1 MRIEQNL
8 NPGVV
13 RAGMVHKLFQGYVH
27 NLFGNMLRR
36 SWGLR
41 AWAAA
46 AVLAV
51 APLAAQAA
59 DAPAQ
64 LRSFVS
70 NVASA
75 TGDFTQQTTG
85 QAQSRPEQSGQF
97 SFQRPGKFRWH
108 VKHPYEQLIVSD
120 GSRVLQYDPDLA
132 QVTQRSVDQS
142 IGASPAAILFGSG
155 SLEES
160 FDVQPLPDD
169 DGLQWLRA
177 TPRGPDAGFTHVDI
191 GFRNELPARLL
202 LLDAFGQTTRIEL
215 SNIKAN
221 PQLPA
226 SQFEFTPPD
235 DVDVVNMQ

>member
-1 MRIEQNL
+1 MPIEHSLTTPHAQ
-8 NPGVV
+8 
-13 RAGMVHKLFQGYVH
+13 HE
-27 NLFGNMLRR
+27 R
-36 SWGLR
+36 SVQWSPVGFLTTVWR
-41 AWAAA
+41 S
-46 AVLAV
+46 AVPRMSYLLASIALAL
-51 APLAAQAA
+51 APMASFAA

-64 LRSFVS
+64 LSSFVA

-75 TGDFTQQTTG
+75 TGDFAQQTTGG

-108 VKHPYEQLIVSD
+108 VKKPYEQLIVSD
-120 GSRVLQYDPDLA
+120 GENVLQYDPDLA
-132 QVTQRSVDQS
+132 QVTQRTVDQS

-160 FDVQPLPDD
+160 FDVQPLPED

-191 GFRNELPARLL
+191 GLRNELPARLL
-202 LLDAFGQTTRIEL
+202 LLDAFGQTTRIDL
-215 SNIKAN
+215 FNIQAN

-235 DVDVVNMQ
+235 DVDVVRMQ